1 MASLL
6 RMSGIAKAF
15 PGVKALQGVDFEVQ
29 AGQVHALMGENG
41 AGKSTLLKVLTGVYP
56 ADAGEIQFE
65 GAVVTPRSPQDATR
79 LGISAVYQEL
89 SLAPNLSIAEN
100 IVIGRE
106 PMGPLGIRWSAVRE
120 RARLAL
126 ARLGLE
132 LDVDRSV
139 GSCSPAIQHLTAIA
153 RALDVDARLLVLD
166 EPTASLDG
174 DEVDALFEVIGRLK
188 EQGLGIVYVTH
199 FLDEVYRIADQITV
213 LRNGTLVATDTPTA
227 MPRRTLVANMIGREA
242 PTEDAIAARA
252 AITEGAPLLEAQ
264 NLGKRQS
271 VTDVT
276 FKLHSGEVLG
286 LAGLLGSGRTEVLR
300 LLFGIDRPDTG
311 HLRTFSYQGPLS
323 PRRAMNLGVGMLAE
337 ERKNDGIFPNLSVR
351 DNMMIVAQ
359 VKRGWLAR
367 LPRSANALADAKKEE
382 LRIATPDLDRPIGGL
397 SGGNQQKALLSRW
410 LIAQPQVLL
419 LDEPTRGI
427 DVGAKFEIFGLV
439 ERLRAQGMA
448 FVLVSS
454 ELSEIVHSST
464 KVAIMRERRM
474 AGEAAEI
481 TEDAIMSQIA
491 EGSE

>member
-6 RMSGIAKAF
+6 RMSGIVKSF
-15 PGVKALQGVDFEVQ
+15 PGVKALQGVDFEVH

-41 AGKSTLLKVLTGVYP
+41 AGKSTLLKVLTGVYD
-56 ADAGEIQFE
+56 ADE
-65 GAVVTPRSPQDATR
+65 GRIEFDGKLIRPKSPQDATR

-89 SLAPNLSIAEN
+89 NLAPNLSIAEN

-106 PMGPLGIRWSAVRE
+106 PMGPFGIRWSAVRQ
-120 RARLAL
+120 RATQAL

-132 LDVDRSV
+132 LDIDRPI

-174 DEVDALFEVIGRLK
+174 DEVDGLFEVIDRLK

-213 LRNGTLVATDTPTA
+213 LRNGSLVASDTPVA
-227 MPRRTLVANMIGREA
+227 MPKRALVSHMIGRDAPGEA
-242 PTEDAIAARA
+242 SAIAREASASGEVLIEARDV
-252 AITEGAPLLEAQ
+252 
-264 NLGKRQS
+264 GKRHLVSQLDFT
-271 VTDVT
+271 VRP
-276 FKLHSGEVLG
+276 GEVLG
-286 LAGLLGSGRTEVLR
+286 LAGLLGSGRTETLR

-311 HLRTFSYQGPLS
+311 HLSVLGTTSPLT
-323 PRRAMNLGVGMLAE
+323 PRKAMRLGVGMSAE
-337 ERKNDGIFPNLSVR
+337 ERKTEGIFPNLSVR

-359 VKRGWLAR
+359 VQRGWLSRVPKA
-367 LPRSANALADAKKEE
+367 AFAKADAMKEE
-382 LRIATPDLDRPIGGL
+382 LRIATPDLDRPISSL

-410 LIAQPQVLL
+410 LISQPKVLL

-427 DVGAKFEIFGLV
+427 DVGAKFEISGLV
-439 ERLRAQGMA
+439 EKLRQQGMA

-454 ELSEIVHSST
+454 ELSEIVQSST
-464 KVAIMRERRM
+464 KVAILRDRKMV
-474 AGEAAEI
+474 GEAEEI
-481 TEDAIMSQIA
+481 SEEAIMSQIA
-491 EGSE
+491 EGDR

>member
-6 RMSGIAKAF
+6 RMSGIVKSF

-29 AGQVHALMGENG
+29 SGQVHALMGENG

-56 ADAGEIQFE
+56 ADAGEIEFE
-65 GAVVTPRSPQDATR
+65 GAAVRPKSPQDATR
-79 LGISAVYQEL
+79 IGISAVYQEL

-106 PMGPLGIRWSAVRE
+106 PMGPLGIKWAAVRE
-120 RARLAL
+120 RAHGAL

-132 LDVDRSV
+132 LDLDRPA

-174 DEVDALFEVIGRLK
+174 DEVDALFEVIERLK

-213 LRNGTLVATDTPTA
+213 LRNGTLVANDTPVA

-242 PTEDAIAARA
+242 PPEDAVAERNLPPQ
-252 AITEGAPLLEAQ
+252 GAPLMEAQ
-264 NLGKRQS
+264 YLGKRQS
-271 VTDVT
+271 VGDIS
-276 FKLHSGEVLG
+276 FSLRAGEVLG
-286 LAGLLGSGRTEVLR
+286 LAGLLGSGRTETLR
-300 LLFGIDRPDTG
+300 LLFGIDRPDSGQLLLMGGAPT
-311 HLRTFSYQGPLS
+311 LT

-337 ERKNDGIFPNLSVR
+337 ERKTDGIFPNLSVR

-367 LPRSANALADAKKEE
+367 LPRSAYAEADVKKDE
-382 LRIATPDLDRPIGGL
+382 LRIATPDLDRPIAGL
-397 SGGNQQKALLSRW
+397 SGGNQQKALLARW
-410 LIAQPQVLL
+410 LIAQPQILL

-439 ERLRAQGMA
+439 ERLREQGMA

-464 KVAIMRERRM
+464 KVAIMRDRRM
-474 AGEAAEI
+474 VGEAQEI

-491 EGSE
+491 EGGE